1 MSTETSDR
9 DYAVWRQVKE
19 IQRQYHDLPVV
30 NEPATKPD
38 NHGSQNIAPKEVLP
52 AEKTPPL
59 SFEGKGERG
68 RLSTVKV
75 VRGIFWISLFGFIG
89 YHFFTLLPT
98 LHLVNG
104 MMSIGISILVIGAA
118 LFAFPMNNRTLEKHR
133 SNEAKL
139 IQKLETLQDRTW
151 ELRES
156 EERYR
161 SLAEAFGDILLHRS
175 SDGQISYVNGT
186 FAKIFGGAPAEY
198 IGSRYVPEFLEEVRH
213 SRTEEQ
219 GEIREVRIST
229 TNGERWFAW
238 LDLPVRDELTGA
250 NSIRTMARDIT
261 HQKQIEL
268 DLREASERAEAASHA
283 KSRFLANVS
292 HEMRTPLNG
301 ILGMSG
307 LLSDTSL
314 SPEQMSYVEAVHSS
328 GKALLT
334 LIEDILDITL
344 IEAGRM
350 ELKPSEM
357 NPGRMVEDVCELLS
371 SRAHEKNISI
381 SSNIDNNVPTLIESD
396 PGRLRQVLI
405 NLVGNALKFT
415 ERGGVHINLSA
426 EAGAEEN
433 QEVTLKIEVHD
444 SGSGI
449 PKSDQSL
456 IFDEFAQAD
465 NESTRQHG
473 GAGLGLAISKR
484 IIEQLGGG
492 ISLESTPDF
501 GTVFTFTIKA
511 LCLESAGFAS
521 SSNPFAAKK
530 IAIEAGSQF
539 ERQSLKRY
547 IGENGGEVASD
558 STSLPKPEVILVDEK
573 ISDLETRIFP
583 MARASRENAQRFII
597 LLGPESRH
605 KLDQYLSEGFA
616 GYLIKPVRK
625 TSLVNVITNYD
636 SASGDE
642 RETPTVKSWLAKT
655 EDTQSVRRILL
666 AEDNDI
672 NAMLASTILKKAGH
686 EVTRAEDGEEAFE
699 LWSQALGDK
708 PFDLIFM
715 DLQMPIMDG
724 LDAMQ
729 KIRAEEESKGGSKT
743 PIYILTADEQSET
756 RSKAE
761 KLGADGFLTKPLEP
775 AKLLETASS

>member
-1 MSTETSDR
+1 M
-9 DYAVWRQVKE
+9 
-19 IQRQYHDLPVV
+19 
-30 NEPATKPD
+30 
-38 NHGSQNIAPKEVLP
+38 
-52 AEKTPPL
+52 
-59 SFEGKGERG
+59 
-68 RLSTVKV
+68 
-75 VRGIFWISLFGFIG
+75 FWISLIFFIG
-89 YHFFTLLPT
+89 FHFYAMLPT

-104 MMSIGISILVIGAA
+104 MISIGIAVMVIGTA
-118 LFAFPMNNRTLEKHR
+118 LFAFPMNQRTLEKHR

-139 IQKLETLQDRTW
+139 VQKLETLQDRTW

-175 SDGQISYVNGT
+175 SDGQISYVNAT

-357 NPGRMVEDVCELLS
+357 NPGKMVEDVCELLS

-381 SSNIDNNVPTLIESD
+381 SSNIDNSVPTLIESD

-426 EAGAEEN
+426 EAGAKEN
-433 QEVTLKIEVHD
+433 EAVTLKIEVHD

-484 IIEQLGGG
+484 IIEQLGGA
-492 ISLESTPDF
+492 ISLESTPDI
-501 GTVFTFTIKA
+501 GTVFRFTIKA
-511 LCLESAGFAS
+511 ICLEAAGFAN
-521 SSNPFAAKK
+521 SSNPFASKK

-539 ERQSLKRY
+539 EQQSLKWY
-547 IGENGGEVASD
+547 ISENGGEVVNDA
-558 STSLPKPEVILVDEK
+558 TSLPEPEVILVDEK
-573 ISDLETRIFP
+573 IPDLETRIFP
-583 MARASRENAQRFII
+583 KARASREGAQRFII
-597 LLGPESRH
+597 LLEPESRNR
-605 KLDQYLSEGFA
+605 LDQYLSEGFA

-655 EDTQSVRRILL
+655 EDTQTARRILL

-686 EVTRAEDGEEAFE
+686 EVIRAEDGEEAFQ
-699 LWSQALGDK
+699 LWSNALSDK

-729 KIRAEEESKGGSKT
+729 KIRAEEEIKGRVNDSDLY
-743 PIYILTADEQSET
+743 PHC
-756 RSKAE
+756 R
-761 KLGADGFLTKPLEP
+761 
-775 AKLLETASS
+775 